1 VYGSTENQIKI
12 LEEKKLDK
20 KAEKTDSEL
29 EDLKQYRRD
38 TRVYF
43 ISKIIDSTIKIS
55 SFTEWETNEF
65 A

>member
-1 VYGSTENQIKI
+1 MYGSTENQIKI